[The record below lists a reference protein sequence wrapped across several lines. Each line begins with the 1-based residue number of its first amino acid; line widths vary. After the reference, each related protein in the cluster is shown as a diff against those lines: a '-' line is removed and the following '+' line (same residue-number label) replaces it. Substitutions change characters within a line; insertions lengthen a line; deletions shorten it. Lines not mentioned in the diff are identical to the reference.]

1 MVKKEMNKIDMVI
14 DLLANIVKQNFEGKK
29 QEVEQN
35 GTYDRSKEKSSD
47 LL

>member
-1 MVKKEMNKIDMVI
+1 MMKKEINKIDMVI
-14 DLLANIVKQNFEGKK
+14 DLLANIVKHNLEDKK

-35 GTYDRSKEKSSD
+35 GTYDRSKEKSSN